1 MPMYWTAELAL
12 GFSEIDDQHKE
23 IIYRINQLVDACANG
38 LCAIETRKML
48 DYLNTYVDK
57 HFGGEQSI
65 MEEISYPA
73 IDEHLQE
80 HTDFIVSV
88 ITSYSI
94 HYTKLYEGVMS
105 AATIKNAAEEISP
118 GTKTSCPWSRGRGW
132 MVTPPSKGFTTA
144 PK

>member
-80 HTDFIVSV
+80 HTDFIVR
-88 ITSYSI
+88 IDAFRE
-94 HYTKLYEGVMS
+94 KLLNQGPEWPLLQKIAQTLVDWMFDHIWEHDRALARYLRTGNQL
-105 AATIKNAAEEISP
+105 KRFQSP
-118 GTKTSCPWSRGRGW
+118 
-132 MVTPPSKGFTTA
+132 A
-144 PK
+144 